1 MKNKIESAIMIETL
15 EQRFQKDKVS
25 SESRAFME
33 ELFMDG
39 NLGNRAYSNILPFNE
54 ENMICD
60 APDERIELINQFY
73 ESINRHG
80 INIFPGHSGSREC
93 FIEYIDNLIRLEQT
107 LNPFI
112 VVEHSLKEHLAF
124 LRNGVFDIGWDL
136 YTFPGDR
143 MASNGKIAEFLQ
155 FEAKRFGF
163 GILEISVKDRKMKLN
178 YSEEYSERDIYSNTP
193 ESSTN
198 PNIADI
204 TAILSDSK
212 PSFGSH
218 LKGFKL
224 PLAEDAHDNRV
235 LTDVKEYGFH
245 IVWINSEGLQPDYG
259 FTIGLEYSY
268 EHPEIILMGLPIGA
282 GKNIINKLG
291 AEIKKGQKFIDS
303 DDYIKISSQKFM
315 VKKMDISNYGDYLGY
330 FIWFYRSLKIP
341 PTVMQL
347 FWPDESDKFPWDKGF
362 NKKFLTSQPL
372 LSEDLSS

>member
-1 MKNKIESAIMIETL
+1 MKNKIESATIIETL
-15 EQRFQKDKVS
+15 VQRFQNDKVS
-25 SESRAFME
+25 SEMRATMEDLFME
-33 ELFMDG
+33 G
-39 NLGNRAYSNILPFNE
+39 NLGNEAFSKIFPFQE
-54 ENMICD
+54 EDIICD
-60 APDERIELINQFY
+60 PPDGRIQLLYQFY
-73 ESINRHG
+73 ESINQHG
-80 INIFPGHSGSREC
+80 INIFPGHSESRKSL
-93 FIEYIDNLIRLEQT
+93 IENIDNLIRLEQS
-107 LNPFI
+107 LSPFI
-112 VVEHSLKEHLAF
+112 IVEHSLKEHLAF
-124 LRNGVFDIGWDL
+124 LRKGIFDIGWDL

-291 AEIKKGQKFIDS
+291 AEIKKGQKFIES

>member
-1 MKNKIESAIMIETL
+1 
-15 EQRFQKDKVS
+15 
-25 SESRAFME
+25 
-33 ELFMDG
+33 
-39 NLGNRAYSNILPFNE
+39 
-54 ENMICD
+54 
-60 APDERIELINQFY
+60 
-73 ESINRHG
+73 
-80 INIFPGHSGSREC
+80 
-93 FIEYIDNLIRLEQT
+93 

-291 AEIKKGQKFIDS
+291 AEIKNGQRFIES

>member
-1 MKNKIESAIMIETL
+1 MKNKIESATIIETL
-15 EQRFQKDKVS
+15 VQRFQNDKVS
-25 SESRAFME
+25 SEMRATMEDLFME
-33 ELFMDG
+33 G
-39 NLGNRAYSNILPFNE
+39 NLGNEAFSKIFPFQE
-54 ENMICD
+54 EDIICD
-60 APDERIELINQFY
+60 PPDGRIQLLYQFY
-73 ESINRHG
+73 ESINQHG
-80 INIFPGHSGSREC
+80 INIFPGHSESRKSL
-93 FIEYIDNLIRLEQT
+93 IENIDNLIRLEQS
-107 LNPFI
+107 LSPFI
-112 VVEHSLKEHLAF
+112 IVEHSLKEHLAF

-291 AEIKKGQKFIDS
+291 AEIKNGQRFIES

>member
-1 MKNKIESAIMIETL
+1 MKNKIESATIIETL
-15 EQRFQKDKVS
+15 VQRFQNDKVS
-25 SESRAFME
+25 SEMRATMEDLFME
-33 ELFMDG
+33 G
-39 NLGNRAYSNILPFNE
+39 NLGNEAFSKIFPFQE
-54 ENMICD
+54 EDIICD
-60 APDERIELINQFY
+60 PPDGRIQLLYQFY
-73 ESINRHG
+73 ESINQHG
-80 INIFPGHSGSREC
+80 INIFPGHSESRKSL
-93 FIEYIDNLIRLEQT
+93 IENIDNLIRLEQS
-107 LNPFI
+107 LSPFI
-112 VVEHSLKEHLAF
+112 IVEHSLKEHLAF
-124 LRNGVFDIGWDL
+124 LRKGIFDIGWDL

-291 AEIKKGQKFIDS
+291 AEIKNGQKFIDS

-347 FWPDESDKFPWDKGF
+347 FWPDESDKFPWDDGY
-362 NKKFLTSQPL
+362 NERFLKSQPL
-372 LSEDLSS
+372 LCEKLS